1 MAKKLH
7 TIIRY
12 HQYQVDE
19 KRRALGQLLGEVAAL
34 EQRASALEEEII
46 IEQKVASAEPEEA
59 GYIYGA
65 YAEAAIMRREYYADT
80 ISDVEKKISEAQEE
94 VRQEFKDLKVFEI
107 TQNSRDEIE
116 NLEERRRDS
125 ALLDEIGQQSH
136 QRRKS
141 DNKI

>member
-1 MAKKLH
+1 
-7 TIIRY
+7 
-12 HQYQVDE
+12 
-19 KRRALGQLLGEVAAL
+19 
-34 EQRASALEEEII
+34 
-46 IEQKVASAEPEEA
+46 
-59 GYIYGA
+59 
-65 YAEAAIMRREYYADT
+65 MRREYYADT

-107 TQNSRDEIE
+107 TQDSRDEIE

-125 ALLDEIGQQSH
+125 AFLDEIGQQRH